1 MYFYI
6 SEGADHGRLPV
17 TTPAE
22 YREIAEEC
30 LEAMRATISPEVRA
44 ELLRLA
50 LRWEEIAE
58 EIERRQH
65 LQAADFGAH
74 RPPAHYASAFR

>member
-1 MYFYI
+1 M
-6 SEGADHGRLPV
+6 

-30 LEAMRATISPEVRA
+30 LQAMRGTTSPETRA

-58 EIERRQH
+58 DIERRQH
-65 LQAADFGAH
+65 LHVADFVV
-74 RPPAHYASAFR
+74 RKPPAHYLSAFR

>member
-1 MYFYI
+1 M
-6 SEGADHGRLPV
+6 

-22 YREIAEEC
+22 YRELAEDC
-30 LEAMRATISPEVRA
+30 MEAMRGTTSPELRA

-58 EIERRQH
+58 ELERRQH
-65 LQAADFGAH
+65 QHGADFVDR
-74 RPPAHYASAFR
+74 RPPARYSWAFR

>member
-1 MYFYI
+1 M
-6 SEGADHGRLPV
+6 

-30 LEAMRATISPEVRA
+30 MEAMRSTTSPEVRA

-50 LRWEEIAE
+50 LRWDELADEME
-58 EIERRQH
+58 HRRDTH
-65 LQAADFGAH
+65 VTDWFSRTAPTSATLRHSNKYF
-74 RPPAHYASAFR
+74 ASLGSRS

>member
-1 MYFYI
+1 M
-6 SEGADHGRLPV
+6 

-30 LEAMRATISPEVRA
+30 MEAMRSTASPEVRA

-50 LRWEEIAE
+50 LRWDELADEME
-58 EIERRQH
+58 SRRRLQVTH
-65 LQAADFGAH
+65 LLSRTPSPAM
-74 RPPAHYASAFR
+74 RPSNKYFASPASRS

>member
-1 MYFYI
+1 M
-6 SEGADHGRLPV
+6 

-30 LEAMRATISPEVRA
+30 MEAMRSTASPEVRA

-50 LRWEEIAE
+50 LRWDDLADEL
-58 EIERRQH
+58 ERRRH
-65 LQAADFGAH
+65 FHAADLVAH
-74 RPPAHYASAFR
+74 APKRSRQAGGSPDRPTLDAAA

>member
-1 MYFYI
+1 M
-6 SEGADHGRLPV
+6 

-30 LEAMRATISPEVRA
+30 LQAMRSTTSPEVRA

-50 LRWEEIAE
+50 LRWDEIAE
-58 EIERRQH
+58 DIERRQH
-65 LQAADFGAH
+65 LQVAGLVPRMPLAH
-74 RPPAHYASAFR
+74 HPSAFR

>member
-1 MYFYI
+1 M
-6 SEGADHGRLPV
+6 

-30 LEAMRATISPEVRA
+30 LQAMRGTTSPEVRA

-50 LRWEEIAE
+50 LRWDEIADE
-58 EIERRQH
+58 LERRQH
-65 LQAADFGAH
+65 LHVADFF
-74 RPPAHYASAFR
+74 PPAPLAHHPSAFR

>member
-1 MYFYI
+1 M
-6 SEGADHGRLPV
+6 
-17 TTPAE
+17 TTPTE

-30 LEAMRATISPEVRA
+30 LEAMRGTTSPEVRA

-50 LRWEEIAE
+50 LRWEEIAD

-65 LQAADFGAH
+65 LQVADIVVH
-74 RPPAHYASAFR
+74 RPPPYYASAFR

>member
-1 MYFYI
+1 M
-6 SEGADHGRLPV
+6 

-30 LEAMRATISPEVRA
+30 LQAMRGTTSPEVRA

-50 LRWEEIAE
+50 LRWDEIAE
-58 EIERRQH
+58 ETERRHHVQVTSPISH
-65 LQAADFGAH
+65 
-74 RPPAHYASAFR
+74 

>member
-1 MYFYI
+1 M
-6 SEGADHGRLPV
+6 

-30 LEAMRATISPEVRA
+30 MEAMRSTASPEVRA

-50 LRWEEIAE
+50 LRWDELADEMEHRREIRVTDLLSRTPSTSAVP
-58 EIERRQH
+58 RYSNKY
-65 LQAADFGAH
+65 F
-74 RPPAHYASAFR
+74 ASVGRS

>member
-1 MYFYI
+1 M
-6 SEGADHGRLPV
+6 

-30 LEAMRATISPEVRA
+30 LEAMRGTTSPEVRA

-50 LRWEEIAE
+50 LRWNEIADE
-58 EIERRQH
+58 TERRYH
-65 LQAADFGAH
+65 RHVADLVSRQPSVH
-74 RPPAHYASAFR
+74 HSIAF

>member
-1 MYFYI
+1 M
-6 SEGADHGRLPV
+6 

-30 LEAMRATISPEVRA
+30 LEAMRGTTSPEVRA

-50 LRWEEIAE
+50 LRWDEIADE
-58 EIERRQH
+58 TERRQH
-65 LQAADFGAH
+65 LQVADFVSR
-74 RPPAHYASAFR
+74 RPPAHYSIAFR